1 MLARPHR
8 LLGERVFRSVLASRT
23 RWSTADC
30 SIHVLME
37 PGQAIG
43 MLGFIVGRRA
53 LRRAVD
59 RNRFKRCIR
68 GRFRELLSQRP
79 GLQVVV
85 RLRGKPG
92 RGVDLAASEVCNRL
106 EDVAAWYV
114 ASSSECSGPTVTR

>member
-8 LLGERVFRSVLASRT
+8 LLGEHEFRSVLASRN
-23 RWSTADC
+23 RWSTPDC
-30 SIHVLME
+30 SIHVRCN
-37 PGQAIG
+37 PAAPIG
-43 MLGFIVGRRA
+43 MLGFIVGRKA

-68 GRFRELLSQRP
+68 GRFRERLALLP

-92 RGVDLAASEVCNRL
+92 AGVDHAASEVCTRL
-106 EDVAAWYV
+106 EDVAAWY
-114 ASSSECSGPTVTR
+114 ASQSDCSGSTATS

>member
-8 LLGERVFRSVLASRT
+8 LLGEHEFRGVLASRS

-30 SIHVLME
+30 SIHVRRT
-37 PGQAIG
+37 PGTAVG
-43 MLGFIVGRRA
+43 MLGFIVGRKA

-68 GRFRELLSQRP
+68 GRFRLLLALLP

-92 RGVDLAASEVCNRL
+92 AGVDHAASEVCTRL
-106 EDVAAWYV
+106 EDVAAWY
-114 ASSSECSGPTVTR
+114 ASQSDCSGSTVTS

>member
-8 LLGERVFRSVLASRT
+8 LLGEHEFRGVMASRV
-23 RWSTADC
+23 RWSPPDC
-30 SIHVLME
+30 SIHFRCNPAASL
-37 PGQAIG
+37 G
-43 MLGFIVGRRA
+43 MLASIVGRNA

-68 GRFRELLSQRP
+68 GRFRVLLAALP

-92 RGVDLAASEVCNRL
+92 AGVDQAASEVCTRL
-106 EDVAAWYV
+106 EDVAAWY
-114 ASSSECSGPTVTR
+114 ASQSDCSASTATS